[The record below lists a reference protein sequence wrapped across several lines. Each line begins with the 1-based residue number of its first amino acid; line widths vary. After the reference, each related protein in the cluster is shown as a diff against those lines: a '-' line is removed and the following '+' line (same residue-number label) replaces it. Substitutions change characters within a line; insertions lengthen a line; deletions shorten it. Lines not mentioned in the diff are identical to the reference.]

1 MVVIFERFSSVFNIE
16 EKKMIKIDEETK
28 KPINKKKEKDRKHE
42 KHEKYESHES
52 M

>member
-28 KPINKKKEKDRKHE
+28 EPINKKKEKNE
-42 KHEKYESHES
+42 KDE
-52 M
+52 

>member
-28 KPINKKKEKDRKHE
+28 EPINKKKEKNAKD
-42 KHEKYESHES
+42 EKYEKNES